1 MFPLAGVF
9 SGCRGH
15 GVGMPEEWL
24 ECALECTLRLMECRS
39 ERTIALYGAPGLDGD
54 NGMEVF
60 WGG

>member
-1 MFPLAGVF
+1 
-9 SGCRGH
+9 
-15 GVGMPEEWL
+15 MPEEWL
-24 ECALECTLRLMECRS
+24 ECALECTLKLMECRS